1 MARINLLPW
10 RAERQKQRQKQFV
23 SMLALSAL
31 AGLALWFMVDRYYD
45 MQIDGQRAR
54 NAFLDQQIAEAKTR
68 TKEIELLEQKKS
80 RLLSRKK
87 VIEELQ
93 GNRSQMVHLFDSLV
107 RTIPDGVTLTSIKQ
121 EADTLTLEGRTQ
133 SNARISTYMRNFES
147 SGWMTSPDLAII
159 EAKGEDKGLPYIFRL
174 SVKLTNPNATT
185 AAAKPGAGPAAPAVA
200 GAAPTALQ
208 PLSPATPAAPQPA
221 PTGATAPA
229 ASTPAAAPAASAP
242 ATTGQS
248 PSAAG
253 GKKP

>member
-10 RAERQKQRQKQFV
+10 RAERQKQRQKQFM

-45 MQIDGQRAR
+45 MQIEGQRAR
-54 NAFLDQQIAEAKTR
+54 NAFLDQQIAEAKSR
-68 TKEIELLEQKKS
+68 TQEIELLEQKKS
-80 RLLSRKK
+80 RLLSRKR

-121 EADTLTLEGRTQ
+121 DADTLTVEGRTQ

-159 EAKGEDKGLPYIFRL
+159 EAKGEDKGLPYIFKL
-174 SVKLTNPNATT
+174 TVKLTNPNAATT
-185 AAAKPGAGPAAPAVA
+185 AAAKPGAGPAAPAT
-200 GAAPTALQ
+200 GAPTALQ
-208 PLSPATPAAPQPA
+208 PLSPATPATAAPPSGAPAAGAAPAPSAPAAPTTPA
-221 PTGATAPA
+221 PTAP
-229 ASTPAAAPAASAP
+229 T
-242 ATTGQS
+242 
-248 PSAAG
+248 AG

>member
-10 RAERQKQRQKQFV
+10 RAERQKQRQKQFM

-45 MQIDGQRAR
+45 MQIEGQRAR
-54 NAFLDQQIAEAKTR
+54 NAFLDQQIAEAKSR
-68 TKEIELLEQKKS
+68 TQEIELLEQKKS
-80 RLLSRKK
+80 RLLSRKR

-121 EADTLTLEGRTQ
+121 DADTLTVEGRTQ

-159 EAKGEDKGLPYIFRL
+159 EAKGDDKGLPYIFKL
-174 SVKLTNPNATT
+174 TVKLTNPNAATT
-185 AAAKPGAGPAAPAVA
+185 AAAKPGAGPAAPAT
-200 GAAPTALQ
+200 AAPTALQ
-208 PLSPATPAAPQPA
+208 PLSPATPATAAPPSGAPAAGAAPAPSAPAAPTTPA
-221 PTGATAPA
+221 PTAP
-229 ASTPAAAPAASAP
+229 T
-242 ATTGQS
+242 
-248 PSAAG
+248 AG

>member
-10 RAERQKQRQKQFV
+10 RAERQKQRQKQFM

-45 MQIDGQRAR
+45 MQIEGQRAR
-54 NAFLDQQIAEAKTR
+54 NAFLDQQIAEAKSR
-68 TKEIELLEQKKS
+68 TQEIELLEQKKS
-80 RLLSRKK
+80 RLLSRKR

-121 EADTLTLEGRTQ
+121 DADTLTVEGRTQ

-159 EAKGEDKGLPYIFRL
+159 EAKGDDKGLPYIFKL
-174 SVKLTNPNATT
+174 TVKLTNPNAATT
-185 AAAKPGAGPAAPAVA
+185 AAAKPGAGPAAPAT
-200 GAAPTALQ
+200 GAPTTLQ
-208 PLSPATPAAPQPA
+208 PLSPATPATAAPPSGAPAAGAAPAPSAPAAPTTPA
-221 PTGATAPA
+221 PTAP
-229 ASTPAAAPAASAP
+229 T
-242 ATTGQS
+242 
-248 PSAAG
+248 AG

>member
-10 RAERQKQRQKQFV
+10 RAERQKQRQKQFM

-54 NAFLDQQIAEAKTR
+54 NAFLDQQIAEAKSR
-68 TKEIELLEQKKS
+68 TQEIELLEQKKS

-174 SVKLTNPNATT
+174 TVKLTNPNATV
-185 AAAKPGAGPAAPAVA
+185 AGKPAAPAVA

-208 PLSPATPAAPQPA
+208 PLSPATPAVVQPA
-221 PTGATAPA
+221 PAAGPA
-229 ASTPAAAPAASAP
+229 AAAPAQPAPGPASP
-242 ATTGQS
+242 ATAGQT

>member
-10 RAERQKQRQKQFV
+10 RAERQKQRQKQFM

-45 MQIDGQRAR
+45 MQIEGQRAR
-54 NAFLDQQIAEAKTR
+54 NAFLDQQIAEAKSR
-68 TKEIELLEQKKS
+68 TQEIELLEQKKS
-80 RLLSRKK
+80 RLLSRKR

-107 RTIPDGVTLTSIKQ
+107 RTIPDGVTLTGIKQ

-159 EAKGEDKGLPYIFRL
+159 EAKGEDKGLPYIFKL

-185 AAAKPGAGPAAPAVA
+185 ATAKPGNGPAAPAVA

-208 PLSPATPAAPQPA
+208 PLSPATQAVPQPA
-221 PTGATAPA
+221 PAGATAPA
-229 ASTPAAAPAASAP
+229 AAPATAAPAP

>member
-10 RAERQKQRQKQFV
+10 RAERQKQRQKQFM

-45 MQIDGQRAR
+45 MQIEGQRAR
-54 NAFLDQQIAEAKTR
+54 NAFLDQQIAEAKSR
-68 TKEIELLEQKKS
+68 TQEIELLEQKKS
-80 RLLSRKK
+80 RLLSRKR

-121 EADTLTLEGRTQ
+121 DADTLTVEGRTQ

-159 EAKGEDKGLPYIFRL
+159 EAKGDDKGLPYIFKL
-174 SVKLTNPNATT
+174 TVKLTNPNAATT
-185 AAAKPGAGPAAPAVA
+185 AAAKPGAGPAAPAT
-200 GAAPTALQ
+200 GAPTALQ
-208 PLSPATPAAPQPA
+208 PLSPATPATAAPPS
-221 PTGATAPA
+221 GAPA
-229 ASTPAAAPAASAP
+229 AGAAPAASAP
-242 ATTGQS
+242 AAPTT
-248 PSAAG
+248 PAPTAPTAG

>member
-10 RAERQKQRQKQFV
+10 RAERQKQRQKQFM

-45 MQIDGQRAR
+45 MQIEGQRAR
-54 NAFLDQQIAEAKTR
+54 NAFLDQQIAEAKSR
-68 TKEIELLEQKKS
+68 TQEIELLEQKKS
-80 RLLSRKK
+80 RLLSRKR

-121 EADTLTLEGRTQ
+121 DADTLTVEGRTQ

-159 EAKGEDKGLPYIFRL
+159 EAKGDDKGLPYIFKL
-174 SVKLTNPNATT
+174 TVKLTNPNAATT
-185 AAAKPGAGPAAPAVA
+185 AAAKPGAGPAAPAT
-200 GAAPTALQ
+200 GAPTALQ
-208 PLSPATPAAPQPA
+208 PLSPATPATAAPPSGAPAAGAAPAPSAPAAPTTPA
-221 PTGATAPA
+221 PTAP
-229 ASTPAAAPAASAP
+229 T
-242 ATTGQS
+242 
-248 PSAAG
+248 AG